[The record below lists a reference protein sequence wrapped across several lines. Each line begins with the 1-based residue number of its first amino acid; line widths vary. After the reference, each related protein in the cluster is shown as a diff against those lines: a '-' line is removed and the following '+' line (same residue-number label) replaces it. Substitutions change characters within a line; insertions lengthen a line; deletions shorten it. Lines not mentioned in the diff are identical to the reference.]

1 MLGTGWQGCQIECSE
16 LAVDWVAEIVVWV
29 PSCSAG
35 PWAVSLSSL
44 CHLTDNCHRH
54 KLQPSPVQ
62 PCQPSLDYILPQNHP
77 AALEIHIYWF
87 FNVQTVA
94 MFASL
99 NWCILVLSDASKREP
114 DRGPETPDNAASLR
128 WLQGVPKLE
137 EHHLAPATLWAE
149 LRDQMRLGSAI
160 IFLYYLQNWNFWLW
174 FE

>member
-54 KLQPSPVQ
+54 KLQPMPSPVQ

-77 AALEIHIYWF
+77 ALLEIHIYWF
-87 FNVQTVA
+87 FSVQTVA
-94 MFASL
+94 MFDCLRVCIFELMHLSFVWCFQERTRQRTRDTRQCSVTPMVAGGPQIGGASPCPSHL
-99 NWCILVLSDASKREP
+99 LSGA
-114 DRGPETPDNAASLR
+114 
-128 WLQGVPKLE
+128 QGSNEAWVCYYIPL
-137 EHHLAPATLWAE
+137 L
-149 LRDQMRLGSAI
+149 SA
-160 IFLYYLQNWNFWLW
+160 
-174 FE
+174 